1 MGEQA
6 ERLEGERERGRDSMS
21 AAASAPVRA
30 TLSLNERFPELASR
44 CTLRSSQTVGG
55 DRAVEAR
62 EAPSL
67 STPPSLSFLAGAD
80 GDGDDGGG
88 AAAAAAFAAPPCCG
102 KLFLP

>member
-1 MGEQA
+1 
-6 ERLEGERERGRDSMS
+6 
-21 AAASAPVRA
+21 
-30 TLSLNERFPELASR
+30 
-44 CTLRSSQTVGG
+44 LRSSQTVGG
-55 DRAVEAR
+55 DRAVEAW

-67 STPPSLSFLAGAD
+67 STPPSLSFLAAAD